1 MSMTYLLLIVAGVV
15 GLLAPV
21 VILSPLLLILCFTA
35 VGSWRSKKKGRNK
48 IADIVHLNVGKW
60 NIFTVLLRELYMYVC
75 LFSFCRRLC

>member
-48 IADIVHLNVGKW
+48 IADIGHLLIAIASDLNVGKW
-60 NIFTVLLRELYMYVC
+60 KYFHC
-75 LFSFCRRLC
+75 LTT